1 MSGGMEKRLERI
13 EGDYRAEALRR
24 IKEARRN
31 IGRLISAIAR
41 EKGLKITGRNRDKVY
56 ALIDGEYAKLEIGL
70 RSWSKELVGDGVKAG
85 FEEAMAALKDVD
97 GAKLTK
103 FDQKLAEQVFEIIS
117 PGNESQL
124 AGVLTKKMR
133 DTDLANLRMAQRD
146 TERQAILEGWD
157 SGRKARELKM
167 RWGEMAG
174 GMEEAK
180 FTDASGRTWDT
191 DDYVKMLTR
200 TTAERTRREGY
211 MEGLTKNGD
220 DLVKVVA
227 ADGDAC
233 ETCADWDGRILSISG
248 ADTRFPSYQDAVDD
262 GMFHPNCRC
271 RLERVDLE
279 WDADEIEA
287 QAEGGE

>member
-1 MSGGMEKRLERI
+1 MAKRLERI
-13 EGDYRAEALRR
+13 EGDYRKEALER
-24 IKEARRN
+24 IKAARRS
-31 IGRLISAIAR
+31 IGRIVSAAAR
-41 EKGLKITGRNRDKVY
+41 DKGLKLTGRNRDKLY

-70 RSWSKELVGDGVKAG
+70 RSWSKELVGEGVKAG
-85 FEEAMAALKDVD
+85 FEEAMAALGDVD

-103 FDQKLAEQVFEIIS
+103 FDKKLAEQVFELIS

-124 AGVLTKKMR
+124 AGVLTRKMSE
-133 DTDLANLRMAQRD
+133 TDLTNLRRAQRD

-180 FTDASGRTWDT
+180 FVDASGRTWDT
-191 DDYVKMLTR
+191 DAYVDMLVN

-211 MEGLTKNGD
+211 MEGLAKNGD

-227 ADGDAC
+227 ADGEMCDV
-233 ETCADWDGRILSISG
+233 CAEWDGKILSISG
-248 ADTRFPSYQDAVDD
+248 ADSRFPSYQDAVDE

-287 QAEGGE
+287 QAGGGE